1 MDDCCSHARYTTTLS
16 SILLFFNDFYCSFN
30 LLAAILKLYF
40 NHRIVNLIFLCACF
54 VTVAVVVAFFFCWA
68 PFHAQRLLAM
78 YLSSYSKAD
87 ETPPEFLDTIFN
99 ILNYVSGVLYYMS
112 TTVNPVLYNIMSN
125 KFRDAFKVSYFI
137 LIRTLRILIFCY
149 V

>member
-1 MDDCCSHARYTTTLS
+1 MRFQPSG
-16 SILLFFNDFYCSFN
+16 
-30 LLAAILKLYF
+30 AIPKHYS
-40 NHRIVNLIFLCACF
+40 NHEIVNLTFLYAYF
-54 VTVAVVVAFFFCWA
+54 VSVAVVVAFFFCWA

-125 KFRDAFKVSYFI
+125 KFRDAFKVRYII
-137 LIRTLRILIFCY
+137 LIRNLRIVILISWAFKVAYKNCLG
-149 V
+149 